1 MKTGDH
7 DIRVLMYY
15 RIGGIGKSTII
26 NKLISEMKEQLHKLL
41 YVYYD
46 LGIKQDS
53 RSVLESISNLLV
65 GFANQLIKSADTGII
80 FIRSLLSNHT
90 RELIEIENKS
100 PTELYHLLLLFA
112 HDYSK
117 NSNEVTHDNQ

>member
-1 MKTGDH
+1 MSQLEGFIWNQDYAYRESMKTGDH
-7 DIRVLMYY
+7 DIRALIYY

-41 YVYYD
+41 YVYHD

-65 GFANQLIKSADTGII
+65 GFANQLIKSADTGIT
-80 FIRSLLSNHT
+80 FIRSLLCNHT

-100 PTELYHLLLLFA
+100 LP
-112 HDYSK
+112 
-117 NSNEVTHDNQ
+117 